1 MQGRLDKGEFNS
13 SATRVLHY
21 VLNPEAEARREQQ
34 QACIA
39 ELKSE
44 VALLKTQL
52 QHEWD
57 KGPQG
62 STGEGL
68 PSAGVAALEAE
79 ITVLNQKVKACIP
92 SPGASNALAGS
103 AFTLPDEG
111 ERLPSCSQRVCSHA
125 AK

>member
-1 MQGRLDKGEFNS
+1 M
-13 SATRVLHY
+13 LHY

-39 ELKSE
+39 ELTSE

-52 QHEWD
+52 QNEWD

-68 PSAGVAALEAE
+68 PSASVAALEAE
-79 ITVLNQKVKACIP
+79 ITVLHQKVKACILC
-92 SPGASNALAGS
+92 PGASNALAGS
-103 AFTLPDEG
+103 AFTLADEG
-111 ERLPSCSQRVCSHA
+111 ERLPSCSEHGCSHA